1 MRRLMT
7 GSWPPERADAVTAV
21 DYHTAGEPFRIVMGG
36 VPALEGSDVPA
47 RRRYA
52 AEHLDH
58 VRRLL
63 VNEPRGHADMYGCF
77 VTPPDDD
84 AGDVGVV
91 FFHNAGYSTACG
103 HGTIA
108 LVTWALETGV
118 LPMTG
123 ERTPVVVDTPS
134 GRVRAVATCAG
145 DRVAAVRFTNVPSF
159 VEATGVAVAVDGTS
173 LTVDIAFGGAFYAVL
188 DAVAVGCAVRAR
200 DLPRLIGLGRDIKAA
215 VEAVRGVVHPSA
227 AHLRDIYGVLF
238 VDDSRRAGDGLH
250 QRNVAVFAD
259 GEVDRS
265 PTGSGVSARLAL
277 LDAAGALPRG
287 ADLRTTGL
295 AGLDF
300 VGRVVG
306 DTQVAGRSA
315 VVTEV
320 EGAAYRTGAHEF
332 TLDPADPLGTGFLLR

>member
-1 MRRLMT
+1 MEVAT
-7 GSWPPERADAVTAV
+7 T
-21 DYHTAGEPFRIVMGG
+21 DYHTAGEPFRIVTAGAPG
-36 VPALEGSDVPA
+36 IPGATVRE
-47 RRRYA
+47 RRAYA
-52 AEHLDH
+52 QGTEAVDA

-63 VNEPRGHADMYGCF
+63 CHEPRGHADMYGCF
-77 VTPPDDD
+77 LVPPDDGGAD
-84 AGDVGVV
+84 LGVL
-91 FFHNAGYSTACG
+91 FWHKDGYSTACG

-123 ERTPVVVDTPS
+123 ERTPAVLDTPS

-145 DRVAAVRFTNVPSF
+145 DRVTAVRFTNVPSF
-159 VEATGVAVAVDGTS
+159 VEATGVAVAVDGDS
-173 LTVDIAFGGAFYAVL
+173 LTIDIAFGGAFYAVL
-188 DAVAVGCAVRAR
+188 DAAAVGCAVRAR

-215 VEAVRGVVHPSA
+215 VESVRDVVHPTA

-238 VDDSRRAGDGLH
+238 VDDSGREGDGLR

-300 VGRVVG
+300 VGRVVA
-306 DTQVAGRSA
+306 DTQVAGRPA

-320 EGAAYRTGAHEF
+320 EGAAYRTGAHQF